1 VTDFFNDPRVAL
13 DEAMSRHCTYRVGG
27 TVRAFVTVSSD
38 ADLVELAP
46 QWQALGWPVMAVG
59 NGSNL
64 LVAEGTHDLVVVHLS
79 GSFAEL
85 SWRAEGEGF
94 EARLGGALDLPI
106 AARRLA
112 AEGLGGFEWAVGVPG
127 TVGGALAMNAGGHGS
142 DMAANVTWAKVWRDG
157 GSSEWSPSELALSYR
172 SSALAVGDI
181 VTEVGLRLTAT
192 PSDKAKEALREIV
205 RWRREH
211 QPGGQNAGS
220 VFRNPEGEHAGQL
233 IEAAGGR
240 GLRIGTAST
249 SSKHANFIVT
259 DEGGSASDVW
269 ALMQELRRRVHETSG
284 VKLISETRCVGFGDS
299 W

>member
-1 VTDFFNDPRVAL
+1 
-13 DEAMSRHCTYRVGG
+13 
-27 TVRAFVTVSSD
+27 
-38 ADLVELAP
+38 
-46 QWQALGWPVMAVG
+46 
-59 NGSNL
+59 
-64 LVAEGTHDLVVVHLS
+64 
-79 GSFAEL
+79 
-85 SWRAEGEGF
+85 
-94 EARLGGALDLPI
+94 
-106 AARRLA
+106 
-112 AEGLGGFEWAVGVPG
+112 
-127 TVGGALAMNAGGHGS
+127 MNAGGHGS

-157 GSSEWSPSELALSYR
+157 GSREWSPSELALSYR